1 MALYISFAETGVEGT
16 SRLPLI
22 LLSNRNPS
30 KEYIDKMP
38 SGKDTKALAAKQR
51 ACPKQKAAQE
61 GDPMHWRASIT
72 FINSSDLSSRMIKA
86 VVFDLWK
93 TLGEKNISVSG
104 EFCKHFGLKKTPE
117 FMRRYEESIQLEEWD
132 TMEAMAKHML
142 SYLGVPVTD
151 DGVRFVVRIMQE
163 GIEDS
168 QLIAGRRELL
178 SDLHKTCKIGLL
190 SNTAV
195 FEAGALE
202 KWGVAEL
209 FDVVVYS
216 WQLGSLKPANKNFAM
231 VLEKLGLSASEC
243 VFVDDN
249 DANLAAAQE
258 FGWHVLKSAGS
269 DELRKG
275 LRGLGVR
282 L

>member
-1 MALYISFAETGVEGT
+1 
-16 SRLPLI
+16 
-22 LLSNRNPS
+22 
-30 KEYIDKMP
+30 
-38 SGKDTKALAAKQR
+38 
-51 ACPKQKAAQE
+51 
-61 GDPMHWRASIT
+61 
-72 FINSSDLSSRMIKA
+72 MIKA

-93 TLGEKNISVSG
+93 TLGEKNMSVSG
-104 EFCKHFGLKKTPE
+104 EFCKHFGLEKTPE
-117 FMRRYEESIQLEEWD
+117 FMRRYEESIQLAEWK
-132 TMEAMAKHML
+132 TMEQMAEHML

-151 DGVRFVVRIMQE
+151 EGILFVERVIQE
-163 GIEDS
+163 GIDDS

-209 FDVVVYS
+209 FDAVVYS
-216 WQLGSLKPANKNFAM
+216 WQIQSLKPAKKNFDA

-249 DANLAAAQE
+249 EVNLAAARRL
-258 FGWHVLKSAGS
+258 GWHALKSCET

-275 LRGLGVR
+275 LRGLGIDV
-282 L
+282 